1 MIKIKIITAGK
12 LKEKYLVDGI
22 NEYTKRMKSF
32 AKLEFYEVVD
42 QSIPEH
48 CSLAQEEIIRV
59 KEGKNLLSKVKSDD
73 YVILL
78 DINGTQLSSIA
89 LANYIE
95 ELAVN
100 GISSIVFMI
109 GGSLGVS
116 EEVKNRADYKLS
128 FSKMTFPHQLMKL
141 ILMEQIYR
149 CFKIINKQEYHK

>member
-22 NEYTKRMKSF
+22 NEYTKRMKLF
-32 AKLEFYEVVD
+32 AKVEFYEVAD

-73 YVILL
+73 YLILL